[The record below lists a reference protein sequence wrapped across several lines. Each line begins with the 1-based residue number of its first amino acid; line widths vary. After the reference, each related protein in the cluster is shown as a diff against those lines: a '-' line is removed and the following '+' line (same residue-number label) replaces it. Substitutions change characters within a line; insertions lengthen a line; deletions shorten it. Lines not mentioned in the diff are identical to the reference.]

1 MANHSIEIDV
11 TLNMDTV
18 GRDFDRLEQS
28 ARSGVRSVVR
38 AADQMTIAIA
48 EIGTEARGTAQDYG
62 RAADQMADSSV
73 DAADS
78 TSDLGEAVEETA
90 DSTEDLGD
98 HLQNM
103 EDAQE
108 DLRRATEE
116 TTESQEE
123 FQQSTEES
131 TESQEEFQQTTEDT
145 TQSVEK
151 SRESF
156 LHWGN
161 IAKTAITGVTVVAG
175 ALFAAMGA
183 GAGAAVKFGTEYKQ
197 ASNSIQAS
205 TGATKEEMQE
215 LSEVM
220 KNVYANNFGEDMNDV
235 ADAVAN
241 VKKNIGGTDEEIQK
255 ATENA
260 FAFRDTFGYEIPE
273 STRAAKAM
281 MDNFGISVETA
292 YDLMAKGAQNG
303 LDYSGELIDNINEY
317 SVQFGKAGLSAADM
331 FNIMQ
336 SGADS
341 GAWNLDK
348 IGDAVKE
355 LNVRLVDGSD
365 TTAEGLKAIG
375 MNADEVAKKMSQG
388 GDVARETYQKV
399 VKGLAEMDDKQAQNI
414 AGVNLFGTMWED
426 LGPGV
431 VAQLGTLEGAYN
443 DVSGTMNQINEV
455 KYDDAGSAL
464 EALKRKAQTSLL
476 LPISED
482 ILPAISGATEAAAG
496 YIDQLASAYESE
508 GINGLIEEAG
518 NIFSDIATKAAEEA
532 PHMVEIAASF
542 IEQMVE
548 GFKSNSGRLAEAG
561 ENLVR
566 SMCSAAVQ
574 LLPSELQKPVEEAV
588 DDVISSVTGGGIK
601 NALKT
606 FKTMFE
612 NGFKAV
618 TKVTKTVLP
627 PFVKIVDKTAD
638 NMDVLIP
645 LVAGAAAAFKGYAIV
660 QTVTKNIKAM
670 SAVTATLTAMERA
683 NALQVAAATGAL
695 TLKQMAVGVLTG
707 KITLA
712 TAAQA
717 AWNAV
722 LSAFGGP
729 VGLVLTG
736 VAAVTGALAAYNLI
750 TDNSS
755 ESQENLNESLEK
767 VNDQFDTV
775 GDSVRT
781 FSDGMKNAG
790 SIFDDFNDSII
801 VSNEVQQEVAE
812 RMDSVQSE
820 ITQIAK
826 TATEERRELTQSE
839 IDRLGELFTQMKE
852 ITEQELA
859 IQNSYAAAVKDS
871 AESLAS
877 TYEGNAEGYQ
887 QASLKIINS
896 AYETKDAVV
905 DKAYEQM
912 LETNAVNKQ
921 LADNV
926 EGYSQEWYEEQTR
939 ASQERYQQAVDA
951 ANKECGD
958 TLAIVQ
964 QGYMDRADAGIEY
977 LTKVIEANAQVE
989 EEKERHNSALEDLDE
1004 AYKEDWINNEYNIQT
1019 AQKEYNQKTRSE
1031 NEAHTQKMADIW
1043 GQLTDSMSR
1052 EQLEQAGVL
1061 LAMVAQT
1068 ATCGENMDD
1077 ETKTLV
1083 TNFIDSLS
1091 GMPDETREKFEN
1103 TVKGAMEGLEGFDEI
1118 EKIAED
1124 QGISFLEAL
1133 AEVLDVHSPS
1143 KAVKEIFSYV
1153 APGAIA
1159 GLEEGKSGLMEKGK
1173 ELVSSF
1179 LGTLESADL
1188 KGAGKQVTEQV
1199 VNGFNTVNATGS
1211 GILLG
1216 MQYAT
1221 GVSETKKKNSI
1232 VGKGIA
1238 TTTRAAI
1245 AAISA
1250 LMTGR
1255 TFGEQYATGVSE
1267 TKKKNSIIGNA
1278 VAASARAAMAAVD
1291 ATLTG
1296 TTLGSQFASG
1306 VGSKNSA
1313 AKSAGTGL
1321 SVAAA
1326 SGLTV
1331 GDFYGKGADA
1341 GQGYVNGMLSKLRA
1355 AADAGAQVAL
1365 AAMNAV
1371 KQTQASNSP
1380 SKKTLKLGK
1389 DFDQGYINGIVALA
1403 GEAIIS
1409 AGEMGRKSVQALK
1422 ENLCPVSLD
1431 FDVETAMQ
1439 RTDAVVASRVSSYA
1453 APQTEVQKQY
1463 SGTDEWKK
1471 KADYFLSNLREM
1483 LDGQETV
1490 CEWKDREIMRM
1501 FRELRV

>member
-281 MDNFGISVETA
+281 MDNFGISAETA

-443 DVSGTMNQINEV
+443 DVSGTMDQINEV

-496 YIDQLASAYESE
+496 YINQLASAYESE

-518 NIFSDIATKAAEEA
+518 NIFSDIATKSAEEA

-548 GFKSNSGRLAEAG
+548 GFKNNSGRLAEAG

-566 SMCSAAVQ
+566 SICGAAVQ

-588 DDVISSVTGGGIK
+588 DDVISSVTGGGVK

-660 QTVTKNIKAM
+660 QTVTKSMKTM

-717 AWNAV
+717 AWNAIMN
-722 LSAFGGP
+722 ANP
-729 VGLVLTG
+729 IGLVITG
-736 VAAVTGALAAYNLI
+736 VVALGAAFAAHSLL
-750 TDNSS
+750 TD
-755 ESQENLNESLEK
+755 ESKEK
-767 VNDQFDTV
+767 TIQL
-775 GDSVRT
+775 S
-781 FSDGMKNAG
+781 
-790 SIFDDFNDSII
+790 
-801 VSNEVQQEVAE
+801 
-812 RMDSVQSE
+812 
-820 ITQIAK
+820 
-826 TATEERRELTQSE
+826 
-839 IDRLGELFTQMKE
+839 KE
-852 ITEQELA
+852 EQELKNRVDEQAESYRKLSEERQKQFENINTEFANTQALADELETIVDENGKIKEGYEDRANVITGLLSDA
-859 IQNSYAAAVKDS
+859 IGKEIKIIDGTVDKYEEFRQSISQVIQAKKAEAVQSAMQDSYTEAINNQAQAYMDYADALGNSEETAKELNEAQAKLAEQQERFDAGEVTEGYEKYAATLKVARDKVEALEEKQKDQQKTLKE
-871 AESLAS
+871 AEE
-877 TYEGNAEGYQ
+877 TY
-887 QASLKIINS
+887 
-896 AYETKDAVV
+896 
-905 DKAYEQM
+905 
-912 LETNAVNKQ
+912 
-921 LADNV
+921 
-926 EGYSQEWYEEQTR
+926 
-939 ASQERYQQAVDA
+939 
-951 ANKECGD
+951 
-958 TLAIVQ
+958 
-964 QGYMDRADAGIEY
+964 IEY
-977 LTKVIEANAQVE
+977 LTTIENYEGLAGAVASGEADKIEEAMNRATSSFITAENGTEDSLKRQVDNMKKNYESLKKAVEIGAPGVTQKSVEAAKKMVDESESELSKFREKAARQGTTGAKAYAGSIEAT
-989 EEKERHNSALEDLDE
+989 KS
-1004 AYKEDWINNEYNIQT
+1004 
-1019 AQKEYNQKTRSE
+1019 
-1031 NEAHTQKMADIW
+1031 
-1043 GQLTDSMSR
+1043 
-1052 EQLEQAGVL
+1052 
-1061 LAMVAQT
+1061 VA
-1068 ATCGENMDD
+1068 
-1077 ETKTLV
+1077 
-1083 TNFIDSLS
+1083 
-1091 GMPDETREKFEN
+1091 
-1103 TVKGAMEGLEGFDEI
+1103 
-1118 EKIAED
+1118 
-1124 QGISFLEAL
+1124 
-1133 AEVLDVHSPS
+1133 
-1143 KAVKEIFSYV
+1143 KAAS
-1153 APGAIA
+1153 
-1159 GLEEGKSGLMEKGK
+1159 
-1173 ELVSSF
+1173 
-1179 LGTLESADL
+1179 
-1188 KGAGKQVTEQV
+1188 
-1199 VNGFNTVNATGS
+1199 
-1211 GILLG
+1211 
-1216 MQYAT
+1216 T
-1221 GVSETKKKNSI
+1221 GV
-1232 VGKGIA
+1232 
-1238 TTTRAAI
+1238 
-1245 AAISA
+1245 
-1250 LMTGR
+1250 
-1255 TFGEQYATGVSE
+1255 
-1267 TKKKNSIIGNA
+1267 A
-1278 VAASARAAMAAVD
+1278 VAAAGAI
-1291 ATLTG
+1291 G
-1296 TTLGSQFASG
+1296 T
-1306 VGSKNSA
+1306 
-1313 AKSAGTGL
+1313 
-1321 SVAAA
+1321 
-1326 SGLTV
+1326 

-1389 DFDQGYINGIVALA
+1389 DFDQGYINGIVALTGKA
-1403 GEAIIS
+1403 MIS
-1409 AGEMGRKSVQALK
+1409 AGEMGRKSVQKLK
-1422 ENLCPVSLD
+1422 ENLYPVSLD

-1453 APQTEVQKQY
+1453 VPQTEVQKQY

-1490 CEWKDREIMRM
+1490 CEWKDREMMRM
-1501 FRELRV
+1501 IRELRV